1 VIAEEMERAEAE
13 RKKEAAN
20 LKNRFL
26 RLRKNT

>member
-26 RLRKNT
+26 RFLKK

>member
-26 RLRKNT
+26 SL